1 MNFYKGLLFIQY
13 LENIT
18 YKLMSD
24 QKHTTHN
31 FKYAD
36 IFLGCYFTEYLI
48 ENYKKYLTGNLEGL
62 ILDVDSLRKKQEDI
76 AINPRLFLE
85 LKQTFR
91 LLVSLCTARAE
102 GNNISIV
109 EYLQAKT
116 QNNNLP
122 TNIKEVENLHKAINY
137 INEKKLEHGFDK
149 EFILKLHQ
157 ILTSGIERNNIQ
169 GSEKTMPASDNE
181 YRKNNPKTTDLH
193 LPPHWDEVDEYM
205 EKLFEFINQENDSQY
220 DFIKAAI
227 AQYRFIWIYP
237 FDSENEKLSRL
248 LSYAIVLKSNLN
260 KKDSAKFNPAIVLCK
275 NSYLTQSG
283 TEQDDDSGIV
293 TRLETVFKNIKRDIE
308 KVNLLANY
316 SFLEKEL
323 LKPSIDRCLE
333 KNFITENQAFIL
345 HKAVEKQIIQ
355 ASDVK
360 EVYQHKSDTE
370 ISREIKKLIDKKLII
385 KEAMG
390 TRKYVLSLENNYI
403 LNEFFNILKEKG
415 FIHE

>member
-1 MNFYKGLLFIQY
+1 
-13 LENIT
+13 
-18 YKLMSD
+18 MSE
-24 QKHTTHN
+24 QKHTPHN

-48 ENYKKYLTGNLEGL
+48 ENYEKYLTGNLQDL
-62 ILDVDSLRKKQEDI
+62 LLDIDSLRKKQEDI
-76 AINPRLFLE
+76 TINPRLFLE

-102 GNNISIV
+102 GNNISIT
-109 EYLQAKT
+109 EYLKAKANNT
-116 QNNNLP
+116 NNLP
-122 TNIKEVENLHKAINY
+122 NEFKEIENLHKAINY
-137 INEKKLEHGFDK
+137 INEKKLVHGFDK

-157 ILTSGIERNNIQ
+157 ILTNGIDKSSIHGTEKAGTTP
-169 GSEKTMPASDNE
+169 GSA
-181 YRKNNPKTTDLH
+181 YRKNNPKLTTDLH

-205 EKLFEFINQENDSQY
+205 EKLCDFINQENESQY

-275 NSYLTQSG
+275 NRYLNQAI
-283 TEQDDDSGIV
+283 TEQNTDNGIIN
-293 TRLETVFKNIKRDIE
+293 RLEAVFKNIKEDIE
-308 KVNLLANY
+308 KVNMLADY
-316 SFLEKEL
+316 SYLEREL
-323 LKPSIDRCLE
+323 LNPCINRCLE
-333 KNFITENQAFIL
+333 KNFITENQATIL
-345 HKAVEKQIIQ
+345 HNAVEKQIIQ

-360 EVYQHKSDTE
+360 EVYSYKSDTE
-370 ISREIKKLIDKKLII
+370 ISREIKKLIDKKLIL
-385 KEAMG
+385 KESMG

-403 LNEFFNILKEKG
+403 LGELFCILIEKG
-415 FIHE
+415 FVQS